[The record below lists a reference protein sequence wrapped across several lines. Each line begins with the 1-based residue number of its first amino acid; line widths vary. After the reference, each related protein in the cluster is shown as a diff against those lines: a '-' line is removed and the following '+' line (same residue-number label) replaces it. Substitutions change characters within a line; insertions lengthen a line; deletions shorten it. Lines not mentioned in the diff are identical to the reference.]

1 MREEAREV
9 AVRREAYAAQ
19 RPSRALL
26 RFFDTYLSFFV
37 SRRFHGLRLAGAEH
51 WPRQR
56 PLIVCLNH
64 PSWWD
69 PLIAILLSR
78 FLEREADHYA
88 PMDELAFTRYGVL
101 RKAGLF
107 PVEQGTPRGGVQFL
121 RTATHVLADRNAV
134 LWLTP
139 QGGFTDART
148 RPVVLRSGLD
158 ALLRRVIADEV
169 TVVPLALEYT
179 FWDERL
185 PEALAMLGTPLYFQQ
200 GKLVRPSRQFAEQ
213 QSAGQQVAMALSQ
226 TQDDLAAL
234 SARRDPALFLS
245 LLAGSSG
252 ISGIYGAWQR
262 MRALGRGERF
272 HPDHTSVGVRSDDRH
287 V

>member
-1 MREEAREV
+1 MMEKTREV
-9 AVRREAYAAQ
+9 MVRREAYVPL
-19 RPSRALL
+19 RPSRVLL
-26 RFFDTYLSFFV
+26 RFFDTYLHFFV
-37 SRRFHGLRLAGAEH
+37 KRRFHGLRLANAEQ
-51 WPRQR
+51 WPQQR
-56 PLIVCLNH
+56 PLVVCLNH

-78 FLEREADHYA
+78 FLERESDHYA
-88 PMDELAFTRYGVL
+88 PMDETAFTRYGVL

-121 RTATHVLADRNAV
+121 RTAEHVLADPNAV

-139 QGGFTDART
+139 QGGFTDIRT
-148 RPVVLRSGLD
+148 RPLVLRSGLD
-158 ALLRRVIADEV
+158 ALLRRMDEV

-185 PEALAMLGTPLYFQQ
+185 PEALAMLGTPLQFLR
-200 GKLVRPSRQFAEQ
+200 GKPASASQ
-213 QSAGQQVAMALSQ
+213 QSAGQEVASALAR
-226 TQDDLAAL
+226 TQDDLAVL
-234 SARRDPALFLS
+234 SAKRDPALFLS
-245 LLAGSSG
+245 LLTGSSG

-272 HPDHTSVGVRSDDRH
+272 HPDHASVGARPGDRN